1 MAILSHNK
9 LFAYS
14 LSGNFN
20 LIGVGLNDWVF
31 HDFNWGSEILRNLT
45 GKMLMNWLTQ
55 PQLYTQIN
63 KTL

>member
-31 HDFNWGSEILRNLT
+31 HDFNWGSEMLRNWQNGQNVDELV
-45 GKMLMNWLTQ
+45 NSAAIV
-55 PQLYTQIN
+55 YTN
-63 KTL
+63 K

>member
-31 HDFNWGSEILRNLT
+31 HDFNWGSEMLRNWQNGQNVDELV
-45 GKMLMNWLTQ
+45 NSAAIV
-55 PQLYTQIN
+55 YIN
-63 KTL
+63 K

>member
-9 LFAYS
+9 LFAFS

-31 HDFNWGSEILRNLT
+31 HDFNWGSEMLRNWQNGQNVDELV
-45 GKMLMNWLTQ
+45 NSAAIV
-55 PQLYTQIN
+55 YIN
-63 KTL
+63 K